1 MGSRGISVESCICQK
16 QEMGAVDRGYNVG
29 VEKRIRV
36 YSSHQEADE
45 ADVARDKALTP
56 QERLNITIELRN
68 QRHPDA
74 AQQRLARVHRVTKLE
89 RS

>member
-1 MGSRGISVESCICQK
+1 MLWSQFTIHASPALTWRREAIIVK
-16 QEMGAVDRGYNVG
+16 
-29 VEKRIRV
+29 VEKKAFV
-36 YSSHQEADE
+36 YSSYEEADK
-45 ADVARDKALTP
+45 ADAARDKALTP

-74 AQQRLARVHRVTKLE
+74 AQQRLARVYRVTKLE

>member
-1 MGSRGISVESCICQK
+1 MRAIIVNVKK
-16 QEMGAVDRGYNVG
+16 QV
-29 VEKRIRV
+29 RV
-36 YSSHQEADE
+36 FSSHEEADK
-45 ADVARDKALTP
+45 ADESRDKALTP

-74 AQQRLARVHRVTKLE
+74 AQQRLARVYRVAKLE

>member
-1 MGSRGISVESCICQK
+1 
-16 QEMGAVDRGYNVG
+16 
-29 VEKRIRV
+29 VEKQVRV
-36 YSSHQEADE
+36 FSSFREADE

-56 QERLNITIELRN
+56 EERVNITIELRN

-74 AQQRLARVHRVTKLE
+74 ANQRLARVYRVTKLE

>member
-1 MGSRGISVESCICQK
+1 
-16 QEMGAVDRGYNVG
+16 
-29 VEKRIRV
+29 VEKKLHW
-36 YSSHQEADE
+36 YSSHQEADQ

-56 QERLNITIELRN
+56 EQRLNITIELRN

-74 AQQRLARVHRVTKLE
+74 TQQRLARVYRVTKLE